1 MPKASGWSK
10 DYARLEALLAE
21 AGLSMPPMPDGADA
35 RLKERGE
42 WCYSTRALKES
53 PLNVQH
59 YVRKAIAGA
68 SPDYVLVARVEHGAD
83 SCAMHYFLV
92 QGPLQ
97 IFLQVGR
104 GSPAAGGR
112 STTSVT
118 SVNECFAL
126 THELVAAVPQALGA
140 GRLPRAGRLTV
151 VGSDRIESF
160 WEVAAAG
167 ERPVQVGRA
176 TRGRPQDAR
185 SPRRILEEAVRW
197 CRRGDTS
204 T

>member
-1 MPKASGWSK
+1 MPKARGWSR
-10 DYARLEALLAE
+10 DYGRLEALLAE
-21 AGLSMPPMPDGADA
+21 AGLTMPPMPDGADA

-42 WCYSTRALKES
+42 WCYSTRSLKES
-53 PLNVQH
+53 PLNLQH

-68 SPDYVLVARVEHGAD
+68 SPDYVLVARVGHGAD

-97 IFLQVGR
+97 VFLQVGR

-112 STTSVT
+112 STTSV
-118 SVNECFAL
+118 NECFAL
-126 THELVAAVPQALGA
+126 AHELVAAVPHALGA

-151 VGSDRIESF
+151 VGSDLIESF

-167 ERPVQVGRA
+167 DRPAQVVRA
-176 TRGRPQDAR
+176 TRGRSRDTR
-185 SPRRILEEAVRW
+185 SPRQILEEAVRW
-197 CRRGDTS
+197 CRRGGTL

>member
-1 MPKASGWSK
+1 MAKASGRST
-10 DYARLEALLAE
+10 DYGRLEALLAE
-21 AGLSMPPMPDGADA
+21 VGLPMPPMPDGADA

-68 SPDYVLVARVEHGAD
+68 SPDYVLVARVGHGAE
-83 SCAMHYFLV
+83 SCVMHYFLV

-97 IFLQVGR
+97 VFLQVGR

-112 STTSVT
+112 STA

-126 THELVAAVPQALGA
+126 THELVAAVSQALGA

-176 TRGRPQDAR
+176 TRGRSQDAR

>member
-1 MPKASGWSK
+1 MPPARAWSR
-10 DYARLEALLAE
+10 DYGRLEALLAE
-21 AGLSMPPMPDGADA
+21 AGLTMPPMPDGADA
-35 RLKERGE
+35 RLKERGD
-42 WCYSTRALKES
+42 WCFSTRAFKES

-59 YVRKAIAGA
+59 YVRKVIAGA

-83 SCAMHYFLV
+83 FCAMHYFLV

-97 IFLQVGR
+97 VFLQVGQ
-104 GSPAAGGR
+104 GSPAEGGR
-112 STTSVT
+112 STT

-126 THELVAAVPQALGA
+126 AHELVAAIPQALGA

-167 ERPVQVGRA
+167 EPPAQPGRA
-176 TRGRPQDAR
+176 TRGRPHHTR
-185 SPRRILEEAVRW
+185 PPRQILEEAARW
-197 CRRGDTS
+197 CRSGNTL